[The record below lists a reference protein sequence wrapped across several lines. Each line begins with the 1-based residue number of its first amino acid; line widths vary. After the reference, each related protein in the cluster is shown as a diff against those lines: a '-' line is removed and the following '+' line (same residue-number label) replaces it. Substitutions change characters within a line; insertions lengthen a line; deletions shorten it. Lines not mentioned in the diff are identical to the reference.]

1 MAYCFDV
8 GHAEMRKIMS
18 KYLLLKQGTIHNAV
32 EEETFVADILI
43 EEGKIKKIAP
53 VLEGKVINEAKVIDA
68 TGIDIYPGFV
78 DAHCHL
84 GLDGYAVGFAG
95 EDFNELGDPITP
107 QLSAVDAINPQDETF
122 KMAREGGVT
131 CVSTGPGSSNIIGGT
146 FCVIKTYGKR
156 IDDMVV
162 LEKSAMKIAF
172 GENPKNCYKD
182 KGVYSRMSVAAKL
195 REMFQKAVIYDL
207 KLREAGCAQG
217 QNVLAADELSEISG
231 IEDGGDKADGINDM
245 GAEKRTDYSKL
256 PAYDAKLEAMLPVI
270 RGKMPLKAHV
280 HRADDI
286 YTAIRI
292 AKEFHLDL
300 RLDHVTDGALIV
312 DDLAKEG
319 FPVAVGPSFGHA
331 TKYELKNKGFE
342 TPGILAEA
350 GCQVSIITDSP
361 VIEERYLPLCAG
373 RAIYNGMSEF
383 DALKAITINAAKH
396 IGAADRVGS
405 IEEGKDADF
414 VLVKGTPFS
423 VDTRILYTIIDGNIV
438 YKA

>member
-1 MAYCFDV
+1 M
-8 GHAEMRKIMS
+8 GIRMS
-18 KYLLLKQGTIHNAV
+18 RYLLLKQGTIHNAIS
-32 EEETFVADILI
+32 EESFVADILA
-43 EEGKIKKIAP
+43 EDGKIKKIAP
-53 VLEGKVINEAKVIDA
+53 VLEGKVINEAEVIDA

-78 DAHCHL
+78 EAHCHL
-84 GLDGYAVGFAG
+84 GLDGFAVGFAG
-95 EDFNELGDPITP
+95 QDFNELGDPVTP

-122 KMAREGGVT
+122 QMAREGGVT
-131 CVSTGPGSSNIIGGT
+131 CVCTGPGSSNVIGGT

-156 IDDMVV
+156 VDDMVV
-162 LEKSAMKIAF
+162 KEKAAMKIAF
-172 GENPKNCYKD
+172 GENPKNCYKE

-195 REMFQKAVIYDL
+195 RETLQKTQIYL
-207 KLREAGCAQG
+207 KKCEAASCLDGWNGLREAPEQE
-217 QNVLAADELSEISG
+217 V
-231 IEDGGDKADGINDM
+231 KP
-245 GAEKRTDYSKL
+245 DYSKM
-256 PAYDAKLEAMLPVI
+256 PAYDDKLEAMIPVI
-270 RGKMPLKAHV
+270 RGEIPLKAHA

-292 AKEFHLDL
+292 AKEFNLDL
-300 RLDHVTDGALIV
+300 RIDHTTDGALIA

-342 TPGILAEA
+342 TPAILADA

-396 IGAADRVGS
+396 IGAEDRVGS

-414 VLVKGTPFS
+414 VLIKGTPFS
-423 VDTRILYTIIDGNIV
+423 VDARILYTIIDGVVVCQRN
-438 YKA
+438 

>member
-1 MAYCFDV
+1 MSQAPRR
-8 GHAEMRKIMS
+8 AEEGEHMGN
-18 KYLLLKQGTIHNAV
+18 YLLLKQGIIHNAIT
-32 EEETFVADILI
+32 EEPFVADILV
-43 EEGKIKKIAP
+43 ENGKIKKIAP
-53 VLEGKVINEAKVIDA
+53 VLEGKVINEAEVIDA
-68 TGIDIYPGFV
+68 TGMDIYPGFV
-78 DAHCHL
+78 EAHCHL

-95 EDFNELGDPITP
+95 QDFNELNDPITP

-122 KMAREGGVT
+122 RIAREGGVT

-156 IDDMVV
+156 VDDMIVK
-162 LEKSAMKIAF
+162 EKSAMKIAF

-182 KGVYSRMSVAAKL
+182 KAVYSRMSVAAKL
-195 REMFQKAVIYDL
+195 REELTKAKIYAKKSED
-207 KLREAGCAQG
+207 AGCLNG
-217 QNVLAADELSEISG
+217 LATANLSELH
-231 IEDGGDKADGINDM
+231 EDQIA
-245 GAEKRTDYSKL
+245 KL
-256 PAYDAKLEAMLPVI
+256 PTYDAKLEALIPVI
-270 RGKMPLKAHV
+270 RREMPLKAHV

-292 AKEFHLDL
+292 AKEFQLDL
-300 RLDHVTDGALIV
+300 QIDHTTDGALIA

-342 TPGILAEA
+342 TPAILANA

-361 VIEERYLPLCAG
+361 VVEERYLPLCAG
-373 RAIYNGMSEF
+373 RAIYNGMKEF

-414 VLVKGTPFS
+414 VLLKGTPFS
-423 VDTRILYTIIDGNIV
+423 VDARILYTIIDGNIV
-438 YKA
+438 YTA